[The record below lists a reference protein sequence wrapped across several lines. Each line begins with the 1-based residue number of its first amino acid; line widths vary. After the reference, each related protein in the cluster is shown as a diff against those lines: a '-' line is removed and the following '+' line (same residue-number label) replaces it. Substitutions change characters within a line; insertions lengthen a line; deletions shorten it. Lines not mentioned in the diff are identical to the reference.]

1 MSFLPHLSAL
11 SSSDFILLIPMA
23 LVGMILTS
31 ELPSHT
37 RIAHYSFEIG
47 GAVVG
52 MVAALL
58 LLSGLTALF

>member
-1 MSFLPHLSAL
+1 
-11 SSSDFILLIPMA
+11 MA

-37 RIAHYSFEIG
+37 RAAHYSFEIG

-52 MVAALL
+52 VIGAILLLHGLAAL
-58 LLSGLTALF
+58 F

>member
-1 MSFLPHLSAL
+1 MSFLTQL
-11 SSSDFILLIPMA
+11 SSISSGDLILLVPMA

-37 RIAHYSFEIG
+37 RAAHYSFEIG

-52 MVAALL
+52 VIAAVLLLHGLAAL
-58 LLSGLTALF
+58 F